1 MILKVDDV
9 SKAFGKKSVL
19 ENLHLIIEEREI
31 IAFVG
36 ANGAGKTTLMKCILG
51 FLPFKGDITVVG
63 EKVQFGETASN
74 RYIGYL
80 PDVPQFYDFYTAK
93 QYLTM
98 CQKISGNVTNE
109 RVEEML
115 HLVGLTNRPEKI
127 QQYSRG
133 MKQRL
138 GIAQAL
144 LHKPKLLICDEPT
157 SALDPEGRAQILT
170 ILQEAKKETAILF
183 STHILSEAEQI
194 SNRMIILH
202 DRKIKFD
209 GPLTRKVSNERFY
222 VEFMSEVA
230 LGNFKDF
237 QIVQEKEGWVVQFP
251 DERTKQAFMQRIVE
265 VGASLKRFY
274 PQEET
279 LEQFVKEVT
288 NR

>member
-19 ENLHLIIEEREI
+19 ENLHLTIEEREI

-51 FLPFKGDITVVG
+51 FLPFKGEITVVD
-63 EKVQFGETASN
+63 ERVQFGETASN
-74 RYIGYL
+74 AHIGYL
-80 PDVPQFYDFYTAK
+80 PDVPQFYTFYTAK
-93 QYLTM
+93 QYLKM

-109 RVEEML
+109 RVDEML
-115 HLVGLTNRPEKI
+115 KLVGLENRPEKI

-157 SALDPEGRAQILT
+157 SALDPEGREQVLK

-183 STHILSEAEQI
+183 STHILSEAERI

-202 DRKIKFD
+202 DREIKFD
-209 GPLTRKVSNERFY
+209 GPLRRKVSNDRFY

-230 LGNFKDF
+230 LTNFEDF
-237 QIVQEKEGWVVQFP
+237 QIEKEKDGWIVHFS
-251 DERTKQAFMQRIVE
+251 DETTKQAFMQRIVE
-265 VGASLKRFY
+265 VGASLKKFY